1 MIILGNIYLPLNWI
15 GLNYHEVKNGGRKVE
30 PGDVL
35 QAVRDVE
42 WEAAHGGTSYKV
54 LYFDY

>member
-1 MIILGNIYLPLNWI
+1 MIILGNIYLPLK
-15 GLNYHEVKNGGRKVE
+15 GLNYHESKNGGRKVE

-54 LYFDY
+54 LY